1 MNDNPPTYEE
11 VIEGK
16 VPPSAPYAPDVDGN
30 KASDRYPQAAT
41 VLDTLL
47 NPEQPPP
54 SQEPP
59 ESIFICDR
67 EYYPDTQEYQE
78 FAGSEVTHDHRN
90 YPPPRLPED
99 GPPTSFL
106 DKIAFLWD
114 HCCPAFCSGRE
125 MNPRTKK
132 LCIGWFSKFLV
143 FFW

>member
-16 VPPSAPYAPDVDGN
+16 VPPSAPYVPDVDEN

-54 SQEPP
+54 LHEPP
-59 ESIFICDR
+59 ETIFICDR
-67 EYYPDTQEYQE
+67 EYHRDTQEYQE
-78 FAGSEVTHDHRN
+78 FVGSEVTHDHRN

-99 GPPTSFL
+99 GPPTSTL
-106 DKIAFLWD
+106 DKILTQLS
-114 HCCPAFCSGRE
+114 HCC
-125 MNPRTKK
+125 
-132 LCIGWFSKFLV
+132 
-143 FFW
+143 